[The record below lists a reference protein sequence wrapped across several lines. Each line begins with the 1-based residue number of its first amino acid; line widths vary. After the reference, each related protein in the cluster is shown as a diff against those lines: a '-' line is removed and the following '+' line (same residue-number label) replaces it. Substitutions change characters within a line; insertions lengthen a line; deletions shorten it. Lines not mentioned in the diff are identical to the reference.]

1 FPVSSSNSHPSWSL
15 VNRISRKEVVA
26 HYGCETWGLARPLG
40 SYVFSF
46 LRETFKNKTQKEKIS
61 VLAYTDVGLILVGF
75 KSSPTYYVANPI
87 LRQCVKLPLRPLR
100 LLGQRDESFKPG
112 LATRV
117 EKDVLLGYKVVLMDG
132 TNIKTGVLGLLLTC
146 VSNIDPIT
154 LNGNI
159 YWFGYNFS
167 SLRYH
172 GEFLVSHDLYEESD
186 LHFGFHNN
194 LERSSDVRTL
204 RFSGEWDSKKNK
216 DNLCELFTLRFVH
229 PRWLHWIPSSPS

>member
-1 FPVSSSNSHPSWSL
+1 MVSEPRSRKNGPGVVGWAVSFPVSSSNSHPSWSL

-132 TNIKTGVLGLLLTC
+132 TNIKTGVLDPIYTRSCTISQGFVMYTNIVCKGYEFKLHMWRLKSWEWQLVSEISLLTKEH
-146 VSNIDPIT
+146 
-154 LNGNI
+154 
-159 YWFGYNFS
+159 Y
-167 SLRYH
+167 
-172 GEFLVSHDLYEESD
+172 
-186 LHFGFHNN
+186 FH
-194 LERSSDVRTL
+194 L
-204 RFSGEWDSKKNK
+204 G
-216 DNLCELFTLRFVH
+216 
-229 PRWLHWIPSSPS
+229 I